1 MKYWKGIEELENAPE
16 FAKHAFAEFPD
27 FLPVKEQRGTE
38 LPLGDQTAPRRDF
51 LKLMGF
57 GIAAA
62 TLASCETPV
71 HKAIPYLNK
80 PQEVDPTISNF
91 YASTYFNGS
100 DYNAVLVKTRDG
112 RPIKLEGN
120 PESPITRGGLSARA
134 QAAVLNLYDG
144 ARLQHFMAKGKPASL
159 KEVDDAV
166 RAGLAS
172 AGGKISIVSPTI
184 ISPGTKRAIAALAAR
199 YPRVEHVQYDT
210 NSASGLLQ
218 ANGGVLPSYDFSAA
232 NIIVGLGADFLGTWI
247 SPVEYARQYVAT
259 RKVSADKPRMSRHY
273 QFEANMSM
281 TGANADVRV
290 AVKPSDIGTV
300 AVALYNALAGGAA
313 PAGLPAK
320 AQQQLSKVVAD
331 LQANKGKSLVV
342 SGSNDPAVQTVVA
355 AINQT
360 LGNVG
365 TTVSL
370 TEPSYVRQGD
380 DTRMMQFVTD
390 LQGGAVSAVIFYNAN
405 PVYNHPM
412 GKAIAAAI
420 SKVPLS
426 VSLNDRL
433 DETGSL
439 CQYQAPDSHWLESWN
454 DYEPKRGYL
463 SLAQPAITP
472 IFKTRQAQES
482 FLRWAGS
489 NESYFEFLRAGWR
502 GILGG
507 GNFEANWDKAVHDG
521 VARGAALPAP
531 TFTGTAPGIDTA
543 ISNIRSAKKGEI
555 EVALYEKVGVGDGGV
570 EGNNPF
576 LHELPDPVS
585 KATWGNYVA
594 VPRAYAVANKLEQGD
609 MVKVTAAGADPIEL
623 PVLVQPGQAEGSV
636 SIALGYGRTKVGKVG
651 DLLGANAF
659 PLLQSLPTGPVAYNV
674 VTLEKTGA
682 KSPIAQTQTHH
693 TIMDRREVVQE
704 STLAKYQANPKEVT
718 EYEKT
723 YTPDGLEKPNKV
735 SLWQDYQ
742 YNNHH
747 WGMAIDLNSCIG
759 CGSCVI
765 GCQTENNIAV
775 VGKQQVINRREMHWM
790 RIDRYYSSDTHE
802 TSRGANGQIEEFKDG
817 KLSTYAKMEDPSDN
831 PQVIFQPMMCQHCNH
846 APCETVC
853 PVLATTHSS
862 EGLNQMTYNR
872 CVGTRYCANNCP
884 YKVRRFNWFSY
895 YSNEK
900 FEDVNGHMFTDLGR
914 MVLNPDVTVR
924 ARGVMEK
931 CSFCV
936 QRIQL
941 GKLEAKKQKRRPKD
955 GEIVT
960 ACAQSCP
967 TEAIVFGDMRDPT
980 SAISQLL
987 RREDGERAFHVLD
1000 SINVQPN
1007 VTYLTKI
1014 RNAAESDFFGPEEGE
1029 EKGPEENA

>member
-1 MKYWKGIEELENAPE
+1 MKYWKGIEELDNSPE
-16 FAKHAFAEFPD
+16 FAKRAFAEFPD
-27 FLPVKEQRGTE
+27 FLPVKESRAGE
-38 LPLGDQTAPRRDF
+38 AEDASVAPRRDF

-57 GIAAA
+57 GVAAA
-62 TLASCETPV
+62 TLASCEAPV
-71 HKAIPYLNK
+71 RKAIPYLNK
-80 PQEVDPTISNF
+80 PEEVDPTISNF
-91 YASTYFNGS
+91 YASTYFTGS
-100 DYNAVLVKTRDG
+100 DYNAVLVKNRDG

-120 PESPITRGGLSARA
+120 PESPVTRGGLSARA
-134 QAAVLNLYDG
+134 QAAVLSLYDG
-144 ARLQHFMAKGKPASL
+144 GRLQHFMAKGKKADFAD
-159 KEVDDAV
+159 VDNAV

-172 AGGKISIVSPTI
+172 ATGKTVIVSPTI
-184 ISPGTKRAIAALAAR
+184 ISPSTKRAIAAFAGR
-199 YPRVEHVQYDT
+199 NRNVEHIMYDA

-218 ANGGVLPSYDFSAA
+218 ANGGVLPAYDFSKA
-232 NIIVGLGADFLGTWI
+232 NVIVSLGADFLGTWI
-247 SPVEYARQYVAT
+247 SPVEYSRQYIT
-259 RKVSADKPRMSRHY
+259 NRKVSTDKRTMSRHF
-273 QFEANMSM
+273 QFESAFSLA
-281 TGANADVRV
+281 GSNADVRV
-290 AVKPSDIGTV
+290 PVKPSQMS
-300 AVALYNALAGGAA
+300 AVVLALYGAIVGGGSTATLSPAVKSKIDTAA
-313 PAGLPAK
+313 K
-320 AQQQLSKVVAD
+320 E
-331 LQANKGKSLVV
+331 LQANRGASLVV
-342 SGSNDPAVQTVVA
+342 AGSNDPAVQALVA
-355 AINQT
+355 AINQS

-365 TTVSL
+365 VTVDL
-370 TEPSYVRQGD
+370 TNPSYVRQGD
-380 DTRMMQFVTD
+380 DARMTQFVSD
-390 LQGGAVSAVIFYNAN
+390 LNNGAVSAVFFYNAN
-405 PVYNHPM
+405 PVYNHPQ
-412 GKAIAAAI
+412 GAKIKAGIA
-420 SKVPLS
+420 KVALS

-454 DYEPKRGYL
+454 DYEPKRGFL
-463 SLAQPAITP
+463 SLGQPAITP
-472 IFKTRQAQES
+472 IFQTRQGQES

-489 NESYFEFLRAGWR
+489 NENYYDFLKDGWR
-502 GILGG
+502 TVLG
-507 GNFEANWDKAVHDG
+507 ANGFQAAWDKVVHDG
-521 VARGAALPAP
+521 VATGSALAAAPAFSSPVIGASEAVSRLRSVQTVP
-531 TFTGTAPGIDTA
+531 TGAV
-543 ISNIRSAKKGEI
+543 EL
-555 EVALYEKVGVGDGGV
+555 ALYEKVGIGEGGV
-570 EGNNPF
+570 EANNPF
-576 LHELPDPVS
+576 LQELPDPIS

-594 VPRAYAVANKLEQGD
+594 VPRSMAVLDSNKWEQGD
-609 MVKVTAAGADPIEL
+609 VLSVTANGITIDL
-623 PVLVQPGQAEGSV
+623 PVLIQPGQAEGSV
-636 SIALGYGRTKVGKVG
+636 SIAVGYGRTMAGKVG
-651 DLLGANAF
+651 DKVGENAY
-659 PLLQSLPTGPVAYNV
+659 PLAMAGKEGIIYTNV
-674 VTLEKTGA
+674 VTLKKTGA
-682 KSPIAQTQTHH
+682 NSPIAQTQTHH

-704 STLAKYQANPKEVT
+704 NTLSKYRENPKEVT
-718 EYEKT
+718 EYEMIA
-723 YTPDGLEKPNKV
+723 TPEGLEKPSKV

-742 YNNHH
+742 YNDHH

-790 RIDRYYSSDTHE
+790 RIDRYYSSDAHE
-802 TSRGANGQIEEFKDG
+802 KGGFEKDG
-817 KLSTYAKMEDPSDN
+817 KLATYAKMEDPSDN
-831 PQVIFQPMMCQHCNH
+831 PQVVFQPMMCQHCNH

-941 GKLEAKKQKRRPKD
+941 GKLEAKKQKRRPID
-955 GEIVT
+955 GEVVT

-967 TEAIVFGDMRDPT
+967 TEAILFGDMRDP
-980 SAISQLL
+980 SSRISQLL

-1014 RNAAESDFFGPEEGE
+1014 RNSASEFFPEEKE
-1029 EKGPEENA
+1029 A

>member
-1 MKYWKGIEELENAPE
+1 MKYWKGIEELDNSPE
-16 FAKHAFAEFPD
+16 FAKRAFAEFPD
-27 FLPVKEQRGTE
+27 FLPVKESRAGE
-38 LPLGDQTAPRRDF
+38 AEDASVAPRRDF

-57 GIAAA
+57 GVAAA

-71 HKAIPYLNK
+71 RKAIPYLNK
-80 PQEVDPTISNF
+80 PEEVDPTISNF
-91 YASTYFNGS
+91 YASTYFTGS
-100 DYNAVLVKTRDG
+100 DYNAVLVKNRDG

-120 PESPITRGGLSARA
+120 PESPVTRGGLSARA
-134 QAAVLNLYDG
+134 QAAVLSLYDG
-144 ARLQHFMAKGKPASL
+144 GRLQHFLAKGKKADFAD
-159 KEVDDAV
+159 VDQAI

-172 AGGKISIVSPTI
+172 ATGKTVIVSPTI
-184 ISPGTKRAIAALAAR
+184 ISPSTKRAIAAFAAR
-199 YPRVEHVQYDT
+199 NRNVEHVMYDA

-218 ANGGVLPSYDFSAA
+218 ANGGVLPAYDFSKA
-232 NIIVGLGADFLGTWI
+232 NVIVSLGADFLGTWI
-247 SPVEYARQYVAT
+247 SPVEYSRQYIT
-259 RKVSADKPRMSRHY
+259 NRKVSTDKRTMSRHF
-273 QFEANMSM
+273 QFESALSLA
-281 TGANADVRV
+281 GSNADVRV
-290 AVKPSDIGTV
+290 PVKPSQMS
-300 AVALYNALAGGAA
+300 AVVLALYGAIVGGGAA
-313 PAGLPAK
+313 ATLPPAIK
-320 AQQQLSKVVAD
+320 SKVDIAAKE
-331 LQANKGKSLVV
+331 LQANRGTSLVV
-342 SGSNDPAVQTVVA
+342 AGSNDPAVQVLVA
-355 AINQT
+355 AINQS

-365 TTVSL
+365 STVDL
-370 TEPSYVRQGD
+370 TNPSYVRQGND
-380 DTRMMQFVTD
+380 ARMTQFVSD
-390 LQGGAVSAVIFYNAN
+390 LTNGAVSAVFFYNAN
-405 PVYNHPM
+405 PVYNHPQ
-412 GKAIAAAI
+412 GAKIKAGI
-420 SKVPLS
+420 SKVALS

-454 DYEPKRGYL
+454 DYEPKRGFL

-472 IFKTRQAQES
+472 IFQTRQGQES
-482 FLRWAGS
+482 LLRWAGS
-489 NESYFEFLRAGWR
+489 NEHYYDFLKDGWR
-502 GILGG
+502 TVLG
-507 GNFEANWDKAVHDG
+507 ANGFQAAWDKVVHDG
-521 VARGAALPAP
+521 VATGSVLAAAPAFSSPAIGAAEAISRLRNAPPAP
-531 TFTGTAPGIDTA
+531 AGAV
-543 ISNIRSAKKGEI
+543 EL
-555 EVALYEKVGVGDGGV
+555 ALYEKVGVGEGGV
-570 EGNNPF
+570 EANNPF
-576 LHELPDPVS
+576 LQELPDPIS

-594 VPRAYAVANKLEQGD
+594 VPRSMAVLDGNKWEQGD
-609 MVKVTAAGADPIEL
+609 VLSVTANGITIDL
-623 PVLVQPGQAEGSV
+623 PVLIQPGQAEGSV
-636 SIALGYGRTKVGKVG
+636 SIAVGYGRTMAGKVG
-651 DLLGANAF
+651 DKVGENAY
-659 PLLQSLPTGPVAYNV
+659 PLAMAGKEGIIYTNT
-674 VTLEKTGA
+674 VTLKKTGA
-682 KSPIAQTQTHH
+682 NSPIAQTQTHH

-704 STLAKYQANPKEVT
+704 NTLAKYRENPKEVT
-718 EYEKT
+718 EYEMIT
-723 YTPDGLEKPNKV
+723 TPEGLEKPSKV

-742 YNNHH
+742 YNDHH

-790 RIDRYYSSDTHE
+790 RIDRYYSSDAHE
-802 TSRGANGQIEEFKDG
+802 KGGFEKDG
-817 KLSTYAKMEDPSDN
+817 KLATYAKMEDPSDN
-831 PQVIFQPMMCQHCNH
+831 PQVVFQPMLCQHCNH

-941 GKLEAKKQKRRPKD
+941 GKLEAKKQKRRPID
-955 GEIVT
+955 GEVVT

-967 TEAIVFGDMRDPT
+967 TEAILFGDMRDP
-980 SAISQLL
+980 SSRISQLL

-1014 RNAAESDFFGPEEGE
+1014 RNSASEFFPEEKE
-1029 EKGPEENA
+1029 A

>member
-1 MKYWKGIEELENAPE
+1 MKYWKGIEELDNSSE
-16 FAKHAFAEFPD
+16 FTKHAFAEFPD
-27 FLPVKEQRGTE
+27 FLPVKEKRAGDTE
-38 LPLGDQTAPRRDF
+38 DASVAPRRDF

-57 GIAAA
+57 GVAAA

-91 YASTYFNGS
+91 YASTYFTGS

-120 PESPITRGGLSARA
+120 PESPVTRGGLSARA

-144 ARLQHFMAKGKPASL
+144 ARLPNFMMKKGNGHEKANFEQL
-159 KEVDDAV
+159 DTAV
-166 RAGLAS
+166 RAGLAG
-172 AGGKISIVSPTI
+172 ATGKIALVSPTI
-184 ISPGTKRAIAALAAR
+184 ISPSTKRAIAALSSR
-199 YPRVEHVQYDT
+199 YRNVEHIMYDV

-218 ANGGVLPSYDFSAA
+218 ANGGVLPAYDFSRA
-232 NIIVGLGADFLGTWI
+232 NVIVSLGADFLGTWI
-247 SPVEYARQYVAT
+247 SPVEYSRQYVT
-259 RKVSADKPRMSRHY
+259 NRKISTDKRTMSRHY
-273 QFEANMSM
+273 QFESNLSL
-281 TGANADVRV
+281 TGSNADVRV
-290 AVKPSDIGTV
+290 AVKPSEIGTV
-300 AVALYNALAGGAA
+300 AVALYNAVSGGA
-313 PAGLPAK
+313 PVSGLSAT
-320 AQQQLSKVVAD
+320 AQKQLTRAVAD
-331 LQANKGKSLVV
+331 LQANRGTSLVV

-365 TTVSL
+365 TSVNL
-370 TEPSYVRQGD
+370 TTPSFVRQGND
-380 DTRMMQFVTD
+380 VRMGQFVD
-390 LQGGAVSAVIFYNAN
+390 ELKSGAISAVIFYHAN
-405 PVYNHPM
+405 PVYNHPR
-412 GKAIAAAI
+412 GEEIKAALA
-420 SKVPLS
+420 KVPLS

-439 CQYQAPDSHWLESWN
+439 CQYQAPDHHWLESWN
-454 DYEPKRGYL
+454 DYEPKRGFL

-472 IFKTRQAQES
+472 IFKTRQAQET

-489 NESYFEFLRAGWR
+489 DETYYNFLKDGWR
-502 GILGG
+502 TLLG
-507 GNFEANWDKAVHDG
+507 ANGFQAAWDKAVHDG
-521 VARGAALPAP
+521 VAVGSALPTP
-531 TFTGTAPGIDTA
+531 TFSATSPGLATA
-543 ISNIRSAKKGEI
+543 ISTIRNAKKGAI
-555 EVALYEKVGVGDGGV
+555 EVALYEKVGIGEGGV

-585 KATWGNYVA
+585 KATWGNYIA
-594 VPRAYAVANKLEQGD
+594 IPRKMAVANKWEQGD
-609 MVKVTAAGADPIEL
+609 VIKVTANGKSIEV
-623 PVLVQPGQAEGSV
+623 PVLVQPGQADGSV
-636 SIALGYGRTKVGKVG
+636 SIAVGYGRTMVGKVG
-651 DLLGANAF
+651 NQLGANAF
-659 PLLQSLPTGPVAYNV
+659 PLAQTTADGPIYYNV
-674 VTLEKTGA
+674 VTLDKTGA
-682 KSPIAQTQTHH
+682 TSPIAQTQTHH

-704 STLAKYQANPKEVT
+704 NTLAKYILQPKEVT
-718 EYEKT
+718 EYELIA
-723 YTPDGLEKPNKV
+723 TPDGLEKPNKV

-742 YNNHH
+742 YNDHH

-790 RIDRYYSSDTHE
+790 RIDRYYSSDHHE
-802 TSRGANGQIEEFKDG
+802 DEFEKEG
-817 KLSTYAKMEDPSDN
+817 KLKTYAAMEDPSDN

-955 GEIVT
+955 GEVVT

-967 TEAIVFGDMRDPT
+967 TEAIVFGDMRDP
-980 SAISQLL
+980 SSRISQLL

-1014 RNAAESDFFGPEEGE
+1014 RNAASEFFPE
-1029 EKGPEENA
+1029 EENA